1 MTPFFVSAISIAT
14 VLLYG
19 CVGEII
25 TEKAG
30 HLNLGI
36 PGIMCMGTAGGCLG
50 VSLYMGSLA
59 SPEDASWF
67 LLVLISLLFSTI
79 FAAALGAVYALLT
92 VTLRCNQNITGL
104 AITIFGS
111 GATNFIMSFVDRT
124 HFDPAGKLVSSVLQV
139 IVNRENPVDPAGELI
154 PSSIPVYVYLEEL
167 AQKVFKHEFFE
178 NLHLAE
184 LIGDLC
190 EIVLGHGIFVYL
202 AIAMAIVC
210 AIVLSKTRAG
220 LHLRAV
226 GENPATADAAGINVT
241 LYKYGAI
248 LLGSAIAGLG
258 GFYYIMDYIK
268 GSWENASTIEAFGW
282 LAIALVIF
290 VLWKPTIGIFGAVLF
305 GACYIVAFVI
315 PNINPTQREIIKML
329 PYVVTIV
336 VLVLISIRK
345 KREHQPPASLGLP
358 YFREER

>member
-1 MTPFFVSAISIAT
+1 MTLFFVSAISIAT

-50 VSLYMGSLA
+50 VSLYMGGLSSSA
-59 SPEDASWF
+59 DASWI
-67 LLVLISLLFSTI
+67 LLVLISLLFSLV
-79 FAAALGAVYALLT
+79 FAAALGGIYALLT

-104 AITIFGS
+104 AITVFGS

-124 HFDPAGKLVSSVLQV
+124 HFDPAGKLISSSLPFAEKLGGFGRV
-139 IVNRENPVDPAGELI
+139 
-154 PSSIPVYVYLEEL
+154 
-167 AQKVFKHEFFE
+167 VF
-178 NLHLAE
+178 
-184 LIGDLC
+184 
-190 EIVLGHGIFVYL
+190 GHGIFVYI
-202 AIAMAIVC
+202 AIAAAIIC
-210 AIVLSKTRAG
+210 AFVLNKTRVG

-226 GENPATADAAGINVT
+226 GESPATADAAGINVI
-241 LYKYGAI
+241 LYKYVAI
-248 LLGSAIAGLG
+248 ISGSAIAGFG

-268 GSWENASTIEAFGW
+268 GSWENAATIEAFGW

-290 VLWKPTIGIFGAVLF
+290 VLWKPNIGILGAFLF

-315 PNINPTQREIIKML
+315 PNITPTQREIIKML

-336 VLVLISIRK
+336 VLVLTSIRK

-358 YFREER
+358 YFREDR

>member
-1 MTPFFVSAISIAT
+1 MTLFLVSAISIAT

-36 PGIMCMGTAGGCLG
+36 PGIMCMGCAGGCLG
-50 VSLYMGSLA
+50 VSLYMGGLS
-59 SPEDASWF
+59 SPADASW
-67 LLVLISLLFSTI
+67 LALVLVSLLFAAV
-79 FAAALGAVYALLT
+79 FAAALGGVYALLT

-104 AITIFGS
+104 AITIFGN
-111 GATNFIMSFVDRT
+111 GATNFIMSFVDRA
-124 HFDPAGKLVSSVLQV
+124 HFDPAGKLISSALPFADRLGGFGRV
-139 IVNRENPVDPAGELI
+139 
-154 PSSIPVYVYLEEL
+154 
-167 AQKVFKHEFFE
+167 VF
-178 NLHLAE
+178 
-184 LIGDLC
+184 
-190 EIVLGHGIFVYL
+190 GHGIFVYL
-202 AIAMAIVC
+202 AIAGAVIC
-210 AIVLSKTRAG
+210 SFVLNKTRVG

-226 GENPATADAAGINVT
+226 GESPATADAAGINVIA
-241 LYKYGAI
+241 YKYVAI
-248 LLGSAIAGLG
+248 LTGSAIAGLG

-268 GSWENASTIEAFGW
+268 GSWENAATIEAFGW

-290 VLWKPTIGIFGAVLF
+290 VLWKPNVGILGAVLF

-315 PNINPTQREIIKML
+315 ANITPTQKELIKML

-336 VLVLISIRK
+336 VLVLTSIRK

-358 YFREER
+358 YFREDR

>member
-1 MTPFFVSAISIAT
+1 MSVFLISAISIAT
-14 VLLYG
+14 VLLFG

-50 VSLYMGSLA
+50 VSLYMGALS
-59 SPEDASWF
+59 SPENASWI
-67 LLVLISLLFSTI
+67 LLVLISILFSVV

-104 AITIFGS
+104 AITIFGG

-124 HFDPAGKLVSSVLQV
+124 HFDPAGKLISTPLPFADSLGVFGQV
-139 IVNRENPVDPAGELI
+139 
-154 PSSIPVYVYLEEL
+154 
-167 AQKVFKHEFFE
+167 
-178 NLHLAE
+178 
-184 LIGDLC
+184 
-190 EIVLGHGIFVYL
+190 VLGHGVFVYL
-202 AIAMAIVC
+202 AIAIAIAC
-210 AIVLSKTRAG
+210 AIVLNKTRVG

-226 GENPATADAAGINVT
+226 GESPATADAAGINVT
-241 LYKYGAI
+241 AYKYVAI
-248 LLGSAIAGLG
+248 LSGSAIAGLG

-268 GSWENASTIEAFGW
+268 GSWENASTIEGFGW

-290 VLWKPTIGIFGAVLF
+290 VLWKPNFGILGAFLF

-315 PNINPTQREIIKML
+315 SGITSTQKEIIKML
-329 PYVVTIV
+329 PYVITIV
-336 VLVLISIRK
+336 VLVITSARK
-345 KREHQPPASLGLP
+345 NRENQPPASLGLP
-358 YFREER
+358 YFREDR

>member
-1 MTPFFVSAISIAT
+1 MSVFLVSAISIAT

-50 VSLYMGSLA
+50 VSLYMGALS
-59 SPEDASWF
+59 SPENASLI
-67 LLVLISLLFSTI
+67 LLFLISLLFSMV
-79 FAAALGAVYALLT
+79 FAAALGGIYALLT

-104 AITIFGS
+104 AITIFGG
-111 GATNFIMSFVDRT
+111 GATNFIMSFVDRSN
-124 HFDPAGKLVSSVLQV
+124 FDPAGKLISSSL
-139 IVNRENPVDPAGELI
+139 PFADKLGGFG
-154 PSSIPVYVYLEEL
+154 
-167 AQKVFKHEFFE
+167 KVVF
-178 NLHLAE
+178 
-184 LIGDLC
+184 
-190 EIVLGHGIFVYL
+190 GHGIYVYL
-202 AIAMAIVC
+202 AIAVAVVC
-210 AIVLSKTRAG
+210 SLVLNKTRVG

-226 GENPATADAAGINVT
+226 GESPATADAAGINVV
-241 LYKYGAI
+241 LYKYMAI
-248 LLGSAIAGLG
+248 IIGSGIAGIG

-268 GSWENASTIEAFGW
+268 GSWENAATIEAFGW

-290 VLWKPTIGIFGAVLF
+290 VLWKPNFAILGAFLF

-315 PNINPTQREIIKML
+315 PNITSTQREIIKML
-329 PYVVTIV
+329 PYVITIV
-336 VLVLISIRK
+336 VLVITSIRN
-345 KREHQPPASLGLP
+345 KRENQPPASLGLN

>member
-1 MTPFFVSAISIAT
+1 MTIFLVAAISIAT
-14 VLLYG
+14 VLLFG

-36 PGIMCMGTAGGCLG
+36 PGIMCIGTAGGCLG
-50 VSLYMGSLA
+50 VSLYMGGLD
-59 SPEDASWF
+59 SPANASWI
-67 LLVLISLLFSTI
+67 LLVLISLLFSAV
-79 FAAALGAVYALLT
+79 FAAALGGIYALLT

-111 GATNFIMSFVDRT
+111 GATNFIMSFVDRA
-124 HFDPAGKLVSSVLQV
+124 HFDPAGKLISSSL
-139 IVNRENPVDPAGELI
+139 PFADSLGGFG
-154 PSSIPVYVYLEEL
+154 
-167 AQKVFKHEFFE
+167 KVVF
-178 NLHLAE
+178 
-184 LIGDLC
+184 
-190 EIVLGHGIFVYL
+190 GHGIFVYL
-202 AIAMAIVC
+202 AIVAAVVC
-210 AIVLSKTRAG
+210 AFVLGKTRVG
-220 LHLRAV
+220 LHLRSV
-226 GENPATADAAGINVT
+226 GESPATADAAGINVVA
-241 LYKYGAI
+241 YKYGAI
-248 LLGSAIAGLG
+248 LIGSVIAGFG

-268 GSWENASTIEAFGW
+268 GSWENAATIEAFGW

-290 VLWKPTIGIFGAVLF
+290 VLWKPNVGILGAVLF

-315 PNINPTQREIIKML
+315 PDITSTQRELIKML

-336 VLVLISIRK
+336 VLIAISIRK

>member
-1 MTPFFVSAISIAT
+1 MTLFLVSAISIAT

-36 PGIMCMGTAGGCLG
+36 PGIMCMGCAGGCLG
-50 VSLYMGSLA
+50 VSLYMGGLA
-59 SPEDASWF
+59 SPTDASWL
-67 LLVLISLLFSTI
+67 LLVLVSLLFSMA
-79 FAAALGAVYALLT
+79 FSAALGGIYALLT

-104 AITIFGS
+104 AITVFGS

-124 HFDPAGKLVSSVLQV
+124 HFDPAGKLLSSSL
-139 IVNRENPVDPAGELI
+139 P
-154 PSSIPVYVYLEEL
+154 
-167 AQKVFKHEFFE
+167 F
-178 NLHLAE
+178 AE
-184 LIGDLC
+184 RLGDFGRV
-190 EIVLGHGIFVYL
+190 VLGHGIFVYL
-202 AIAMAIVC
+202 AITAAIVC
-210 AIVLSKTRAG
+210 SIVLNKTRVG

-226 GENPATADAAGINVT
+226 GESPATADAAGVNVI
-241 LYKYGAI
+241 LYKYLAI
-248 LLGSAIAGLG
+248 LTGSVIAGLG

-268 GSWENASTIEAFGW
+268 GSWENAYTIEAFGW

-290 VLWKPTIGIFGAVLF
+290 VLWKPNVGILGAVLF
-305 GACYIVAFVI
+305 GACYIVAFVL
-315 PNINPTQREIIKML
+315 PNVTSTQKELIKML

-336 VLVLISIRK
+336 VLILTSIRK

-358 YFREER
+358 YFREDR

>member
-1 MTPFFVSAISIAT
+1 MAVFLVSAISIAT

-50 VSLYMGSLA
+50 VSLYMGALSSPDNASLI
-59 SPEDASWF
+59 
-67 LLVLISLLFSTI
+67 LLFIISLLFSTV
-79 FAAALGAVYALLT
+79 FAAALGGIYALLT

-104 AITIFGS
+104 AITIFGG
-111 GATNFIMSFVDRT
+111 GATNFIMSFVDRSN
-124 HFDPAGKLVSSVLQV
+124 FDPAGKLISSSL
-139 IVNRENPVDPAGELI
+139 PFADKLGGFG
-154 PSSIPVYVYLEEL
+154 
-167 AQKVFKHEFFE
+167 KVVF
-178 NLHLAE
+178 
-184 LIGDLC
+184 
-190 EIVLGHGIFVYL
+190 GHGIYVYL
-202 AIAMAIVC
+202 AIAVAVVC
-210 AIVLSKTRAG
+210 SLVLNKTRVG

-226 GENPATADAAGINVT
+226 GESPATADAAGINVV
-241 LYKYGAI
+241 LYKYMAI
-248 LLGSAIAGLG
+248 IIGSGIAGIG

-268 GSWENASTIEAFGW
+268 GSWENAATIEAFGW

-290 VLWKPTIGIFGAVLF
+290 VLWKPNVAILGAFLF

-315 PNINPTQREIIKML
+315 PNITSTQREIIKML
-329 PYVVTIV
+329 PYVITIV
-336 VLVLISIRK
+336 VLVITSIRN
-345 KREHQPPASLGLP
+345 KRENQPPASLGLN

>member
-1 MTPFFVSAISIAT
+1 MTLFFVSAISIAT

-36 PGIMCMGTAGGCLG
+36 PGIMCIGTAGGCLG
-50 VSLYMGSLA
+50 VSLYMGGLS
-59 SPEDASWF
+59 SPAEDASWL
-67 LLVLISLLFSTI
+67 LLVLISLLFSLV
-79 FAAALGAVYALLT
+79 FAAALGGIYALLT

-124 HFDPAGKLVSSVLQV
+124 HFDFAGKLISSSLPFAERLGGFGRV
-139 IVNRENPVDPAGELI
+139 
-154 PSSIPVYVYLEEL
+154 
-167 AQKVFKHEFFE
+167 VF
-178 NLHLAE
+178 
-184 LIGDLC
+184 
-190 EIVLGHGIFVYL
+190 GHGIFVYL
-202 AIAMAIVC
+202 AIAAAIIC
-210 AIVLSKTRAG
+210 AIVLNKTRMG

-226 GENPATADAAGINVT
+226 GESPATADAAGINVV
-241 LYKYGAI
+241 LYKYVAI
-248 LLGSAIAGLG
+248 ISGSAIAGFG

-268 GSWENASTIEAFGW
+268 GSWENAATIESFGW

-290 VLWKPTIGIFGAVLF
+290 VLWKPNIGILGAFLF

-315 PNINPTQREIIKML
+315 PNITPTQREIIKML
-329 PYVVTIV
+329 PYVVTIA
-336 VLVLISIRK
+336 VLILISMRK

-358 YFREER
+358 YFREDR

>member
-1 MTPFFVSAISIAT
+1 MSVFLVSAISIAT

-50 VSLYMGSLA
+50 VSLYMGALS
-59 SPEDASWF
+59 SPENASLI
-67 LLVLISLLFSTI
+67 LLFLISLLFSMV
-79 FAAALGAVYALLT
+79 FAAALGGIYALLT

-104 AITIFGS
+104 AITIFGG
-111 GATNFIMSFVDRT
+111 GATNFIMSFVDRSN
-124 HFDPAGKLVSSVLQV
+124 FDPAGKLISSSL
-139 IVNRENPVDPAGELI
+139 PFADKLGGFG
-154 PSSIPVYVYLEEL
+154 
-167 AQKVFKHEFFE
+167 KVVF
-178 NLHLAE
+178 
-184 LIGDLC
+184 
-190 EIVLGHGIFVYL
+190 GHGFYVYL
-202 AIAMAIVC
+202 AIAVAIVC
-210 AIVLSKTRAG
+210 SLVLNKTRVG

-226 GENPATADAAGINVT
+226 GESPATADAAGINVV
-241 LYKYGAI
+241 LYKYMAI
-248 LLGSAIAGLG
+248 IIGSGIAGIG

-268 GSWENASTIEAFGW
+268 GSWENAATIEAFGW

-290 VLWKPTIGIFGAVLF
+290 VLWKPNVAILGAFLF

-315 PNINPTQREIIKML
+315 PNITSTQREIIKML
-329 PYVVTIV
+329 PYVITIV
-336 VLVLISIRK
+336 VLVITSIRN
-345 KREHQPPASLGLP
+345 KRENQPPASLGLN

>member
-1 MTPFFVSAISIAT
+1 MAVFLVSAISIAT

-50 VSLYMGSLA
+50 VSLYMGALS
-59 SPEDASWF
+59 SPENASLI
-67 LLVLISLLFSTI
+67 LLFLISLLFSMV
-79 FAAALGAVYALLT
+79 FAAALGGIYALLT

-104 AITIFGS
+104 AITIFGG

-124 HFDPAGKLVSSVLQV
+124 NFDPAGKLISSSL
-139 IVNRENPVDPAGELI
+139 PFADKLGGFG
-154 PSSIPVYVYLEEL
+154 
-167 AQKVFKHEFFE
+167 KVVF
-178 NLHLAE
+178 
-184 LIGDLC
+184 
-190 EIVLGHGIFVYL
+190 GHGIYVYL
-202 AIAMAIVC
+202 AIAVAIVC
-210 AIVLSKTRAG
+210 SLVLNKTRVG

-226 GENPATADAAGINVT
+226 GESPATADAAGINVV
-241 LYKYGAI
+241 LYKYMAI
-248 LLGSAIAGLG
+248 IIGSGIAGIG

-268 GSWENASTIEAFGW
+268 GSWENAATIEAFGW

-290 VLWKPTIGIFGAVLF
+290 VLWKPNVAILGALLF

-315 PNINPTQREIIKML
+315 PNITSTQREIIKML
-329 PYVVTIV
+329 PYVITIV
-336 VLVLISIRK
+336 VLVITSIRN
-345 KREHQPPASLGLP
+345 KRENQPPASLGLN

>member
-1 MTPFFVSAISIAT
+1 MTLFLLSAISIGT
-14 VLLYG
+14 VLLFG

-36 PGIMCMGTAGGCLG
+36 PGIMCMGTAGGCFG
-50 VSLYMGSLA
+50 VSIYMGALS
-59 SPEDASWF
+59 SPDEASWI
-67 LLVLISLLFSTI
+67 LLVLISLLFSAA
-79 FAAALGAVYALLT
+79 FSAALGGVYAVLT

-104 AITIFGS
+104 AITIFGG

-124 HFDPAGKLVSSVLQV
+124 HFDPAGKLISSALPFADSLGGFGK
-139 IVNRENPVDPAGELI
+139 IV
-154 PSSIPVYVYLEEL
+154 
-167 AQKVFKHEFFE
+167 F
-178 NLHLAE
+178 
-184 LIGDLC
+184 
-190 EIVLGHGIFVYL
+190 GHGIFVYL
-202 AIAMAIVC
+202 AIATAIAC
-210 AIVLSKTRAG
+210 AIVLNKTRVG

-226 GENPATADAAGINVT
+226 GESPATADAAGINVI
-241 LYKYGAI
+241 LYKYVAI
-248 LLGSAIAGLG
+248 LLGSVIAGFG

-268 GSWENASTIEAFGW
+268 GSWENAATIEAFGW

-290 VLWKPTIGIFGAVLF
+290 VLWKPDIGILGAFLF

-315 PNINPTQREIIKML
+315 PNITPTQREIIKML

-336 VLVLISIRK
+336 VLVLTSIRK

-358 YFREER
+358 YFREDR

>member
-1 MTPFFVSAISIAT
+1 MTLFFVSAISIAT

-50 VSLYMGSLA
+50 VSLYMGGLT
-59 SPEDASWF
+59 SPEDASWV
-67 LLVLISLLFSTI
+67 LLVLIALLFSTA
-79 FAAALGAVYALLT
+79 FAAALGGVYALLT

-104 AITIFGS
+104 AITIFGG

-124 HFDPAGKLVSSVLQV
+124 HFDPAGKLISSSL
-139 IVNRENPVDPAGELI
+139 PFADKLGGFG
-154 PSSIPVYVYLEEL
+154 
-167 AQKVFKHEFFE
+167 KVVF
-178 NLHLAE
+178 
-184 LIGDLC
+184 
-190 EIVLGHGIFVYL
+190 GHGIFVYL
-202 AIAMAIVC
+202 AIAAAVIC
-210 AIVLSKTRAG
+210 ALVLNKTRVG

-226 GENPATADAAGINVT
+226 GESPATADAAGVNVT
-241 LYKYGAI
+241 LYKYAAI
-248 LLGSAIAGLG
+248 LVGSAIAGLG

-268 GSWENASTIEAFGW
+268 GSWENAATIEAFGW

-290 VLWKPTIGIFGAVLF
+290 VLWKPNVGILGAVLF
-305 GACYIVAFVI
+305 GACYIVAFII
-315 PNINPTQREIIKML
+315 PDITSTQREIIKML
-329 PYVVTIV
+329 PYVITIV
-336 VLVLISIRK
+336 VLILISIRK

>member
-1 MTPFFVSAISIAT
+1 MTLFFVSAISIAT

-50 VSLYMGSLA
+50 VSLYMGGLA
-59 SPEDASWF
+59 APTDASWF
-67 LLVLISLLFSTI
+67 LLVLVSLLFSI
-79 FAAALGAVYALLT
+79 VFAAALGGIYALLT

-124 HFDPAGKLVSSVLQV
+124 HFDPAGKLISSSLPFADRLGGFGDVL
-139 IVNRENPVDPAGELI
+139 
-154 PSSIPVYVYLEEL
+154 
-167 AQKVFKHEFFE
+167 F
-178 NLHLAE
+178 
-184 LIGDLC
+184 
-190 EIVLGHGIFVYL
+190 GHGFFVYL
-202 AIAMAIVC
+202 CISLALVC
-210 AIVLSKTRAG
+210 TFVLNRTRVG

-226 GENPATADAAGINVT
+226 GESPATADAAGINVI
-241 LYKYGAI
+241 LYKYMAI
-248 LLGSAIAGLG
+248 LIGSSIAGLG

-268 GSWENASTIEAFGW
+268 GSWENAATIEAFGW

-290 VLWKPTIGIFGAVLF
+290 VLWKPNVGILGAFLF

-315 PNINPTQREIIKML
+315 PNITPTQREIIKML
-329 PYVVTIV
+329 PYVVTII
-336 VLVLISIRK
+336 VLILVSVKNK
-345 KREHQPPASLGLP
+345 KENQPPASLGLP

>member
-1 MTPFFVSAISIAT
+1 MTIFFVSAISIAT

-19 CVGEII
+19 CIGEII

-50 VSLYMGSLA
+50 VSLYMGALS
-59 SPEDASWF
+59 SPENASLI
-67 LLVLISLLFSTI
+67 LLFLISLLFSTV
-79 FAAALGAVYALLT
+79 FAAALGGIYALLT

-104 AITIFGS
+104 AITIFGG

-124 HFDPAGKLVSSVLQV
+124 NFDPAGKLISSSL
-139 IVNRENPVDPAGELI
+139 PFADKLGGFG
-154 PSSIPVYVYLEEL
+154 
-167 AQKVFKHEFFE
+167 KVVF
-178 NLHLAE
+178 
-184 LIGDLC
+184 
-190 EIVLGHGIFVYL
+190 GHGIYVYL
-202 AIAMAIVC
+202 AIAVAVVC
-210 AIVLSKTRAG
+210 SLVLNKTRVG

-226 GENPATADAAGINVT
+226 GESPATADAAGINVV
-241 LYKYGAI
+241 LYKYMAI
-248 LLGSAIAGLG
+248 IIGSGIAGIG

-268 GSWENASTIEAFGW
+268 GSWENAATIEAFGW

-290 VLWKPTIGIFGAVLF
+290 VLWKPNVAILGAFLF

-315 PNINPTQREIIKML
+315 PNITSTQREIIKML
-329 PYVVTIV
+329 PYVITIV
-336 VLVLISIRK
+336 VLVITSIRN
-345 KREHQPPASLGLP
+345 KRENQPPASLGLN

>member
-1 MTPFFVSAISIAT
+1 MTIFFVSAISIAT

-36 PGIMCMGTAGGCLG
+36 PGIMCIGTAGGCFG
-50 VSLYMGSLA
+50 VSLYMGALA
-59 SPEDASWF
+59 SPAEDASWF
-67 LLVLISLLFSTI
+67 LLILISLLFSMV
-79 FAAALGAVYALLT
+79 FAAALGGIYALLT

-104 AITIFGS
+104 AITIFGR

-124 HFDPAGKLVSSVLQV
+124 HFDSAGKMISSSL
-139 IVNRENPVDPAGELI
+139 PFAGNLGDFGR
-154 PSSIPVYVYLEEL
+154 V
-167 AQKVFKHEFFE
+167 VF
-178 NLHLAE
+178 
-184 LIGDLC
+184 
-190 EIVLGHGIFVYL
+190 GHGIFVYL
-202 AIAMAIVC
+202 AIAAAIIC
-210 AIVLSKTRAG
+210 AIVLNKTRVG

-226 GENPATADAAGINVT
+226 GERSATADAAGINVI
-241 LYKYGAI
+241 LYKYVAI
-248 LLGSAIAGLG
+248 ISGSAIAGFG

-268 GSWENASTIEAFGW
+268 GSWENAATIEAFGW

-290 VLWKPTIGIFGAVLF
+290 VLWKPNVGILGAFLF

-315 PNINPTQREIIKML
+315 PNITPTQREIIKML

-336 VLVLISIRK
+336 VLVLTSIRK

-358 YFREER
+358 YFREDR